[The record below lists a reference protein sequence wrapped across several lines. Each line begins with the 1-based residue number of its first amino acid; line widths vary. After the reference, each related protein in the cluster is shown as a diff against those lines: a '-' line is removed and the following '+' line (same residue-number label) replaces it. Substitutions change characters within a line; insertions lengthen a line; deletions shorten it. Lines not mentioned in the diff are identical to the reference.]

1 MPLILHV
8 VDSLFFASPK
18 SKRVLMLA
26 WRHMLLNR
34 WFADSLY
41 FATPK
46 SRRVRLML
54 DGGAETDM
62 VDLEPALHVKGL
74 LPDPWVQHVVV
85 PSFT

>member
-8 VDSLFFASPK
+8 LDSLFFASPK

-34 WFADSLY
+34 WLADSLY

-46 SRRVRLML
+46 SRRVRLMHSCYATYSL
-54 DGGAETDM
+54 C
-62 VDLEPALHVKGL
+62 LGL
-74 LPDPWVQHVVV
+74 FVFCDAQE
-85 PSFT
+85 